1 MSDPGSTR
9 PVLSSP
15 GSPSNTAGAR
25 TGASATV
32 SARSAY
38 LLLATV
44 ILLWGINWPVMKL
57 GLADIPPMTFAVIR
71 MVLGALCMFGVLAVR
86 GGIRLPDRHDLPIV
100 LSVGLLQ
107 MGAFLALVTVAL
119 QFVPAGRSSILAY
132 TTALWVVPGAAL
144 FLGERLG
151 GRRLVGFLLG
161 MAGVAVMF
169 NPAAFDW
176 TDRDVLIGNG
186 LLMLAALAWAA
197 QIIQV
202 RGHTWHASPL
212 QLAPWQFT
220 VAAVALLPFA
230 VLLDAGKPID
240 WTAQLAAV
248 LFYNAPIATA
258 FCFWAVVT
266 VNRALPAIT
275 TSLGTLGV
283 PVAGVIAS
291 AAMLGEPV
299 TPTNLTGLV
308 LILGGLAWL
317 ALADRRPSGNR

>member
-9 PVLSSP
+9 PALSSP
-15 GSPSNTAGAR
+15 GSPSGTAGIG
-25 TGASATV
+25 TSATV

-71 MVLGALCMFGVLAVR
+71 MVLGALCMFGVVAVR

-132 TTALWVVPGAAL
+132 TTALWVVPGAAI

-151 GRRLVGFLLG
+151 GRRLIGFLLG

-230 VLLDAGKPID
+230 IFLDAGKSID

-283 PVAGVIAS
+283 PVAGVFAS
-291 AAMLGEPV
+291 AVMLGEPV
-299 TPTNLTGLV
+299 TLTNLTGLV
-308 LILGGLAWL
+308 LILGGLTWL
-317 ALADRRPSGNR
+317 ALADRRPSRAP